1 MPQFFVVSKST
12 EPRSEL
18 TDSKGTAFEYP
29 RTGASLD
36 ETEIST
42 IIKISKIDER
52 SFKINVWRSL
62 IGYGRNFGCKYS
74 IMICKTRRYPVAGI
88 HDFPR
93 GRRANGRPYS
103 LNR

>member
-18 TDSKGTAFEYP
+18 TDSKGAAFEYP

-74 IMICKTRRYPVAGI
+74 IMICKTLLLAFMIFREGGVQTGGRI
-88 HDFPR
+88 H
-93 GRRANGRPYS
+93 
-103 LNR
+103 